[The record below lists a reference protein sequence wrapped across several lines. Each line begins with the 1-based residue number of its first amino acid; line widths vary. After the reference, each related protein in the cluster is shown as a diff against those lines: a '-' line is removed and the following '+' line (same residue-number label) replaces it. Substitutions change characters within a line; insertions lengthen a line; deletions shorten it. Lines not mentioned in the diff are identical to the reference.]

1 MEQGTRHYN
10 KQHILE
16 LIKTANAKHLRVRR
30 TGEAKVRSYWQT
42 IVRKG
47 TKLLQNCIAFFQ
59 GKFLAT
65 PKEGEE
71 KKRAEG
77 SLFS

>member
-1 MEQGTRHYN
+1 
-10 KQHILE
+10 
-16 LIKTANAKHLRVRR
+16 LRVRR